1 MKYLFLVLIYLTAF
15 YANGQQSLKTTIEKR
30 FKTELEKENIRSG
43 ILHVYL
49 ESLGINMQFAESKED
64 SISIDSPFYTASI
77 TKMFTSTAIGILK
90 EQQLLNFEDKIAKYL
105 PDSIINDLHVLDGK
119 DYSKELTI
127 IHLLQHT
134 SGLPDYFTDATIDG
148 SPNII
153 NQLMMQ
159 PNKSWSAEEMIQFSK
174 DKMTPHFIPGAG
186 YHYTDTEYVLLA
198 LIIEHLSDLSLDKF
212 FHHYI
217 FKPLGM
223 KNSFVNLKSMA
234 IDNTLPIIKF
244 YAGEF
249 ELSSLKSLSADWGG
263 GGLVSNT
270 QDLIAFLK
278 AFNNNDILKKETQL
292 AMQNWMNETKGMQY
306 GFGIRHVSLGELTDT
321 DSNLELIGHNGST
334 ASFLWYCPQI
344 DTYIAGTLNQL
355 EASKSALVLVYDILK
370 TIEND

>member
-15 YANGQQSLKTTIEKR
+15 YAKGQQSLKTTIEKR
-30 FKTELEKENIRSG
+30 FKAELEKENIRSG
-43 ILHVYL
+43 ILHVYS
-49 ESLGINMQFAESKED
+49 ESLGINMQFAESEED
-64 SISIDSPFYTASI
+64 SISINNTFYTASI

-90 EQQLLNFEDKIAKYL
+90 EQQLLNFEDRIAKYL
-105 PDSIINDLHVLDGK
+105 PDSIINELHVLDGQ

-127 IHLLQHT
+127 AHLLQHT
-134 SGLPDYFTDATIDG
+134 SGLPDYFTDATNDG

-153 NQLMMQ
+153 NQLMMR

-174 DKMTPHFIPGAG
+174 DKMTPHFIPGKG
-186 YHYTDTEYVLLA
+186 YHYTDTEYVLLG
-198 LIIEHLSDLSLDKF
+198 LIIEYVSDLSLAEF
-212 FHHYI
+212 FHQYI
-217 FKPLGM
+217 FKTLGM
-223 KNSFVNLKSMA
+223 KNSFVNLKSIA

-270 QDLIAFLK
+270 QDLIEFFK
-278 AFNNNDILKKETQL
+278 AFNHNDILKKETRL

-306 GFGIRHVSLGELTDT
+306 GFGIRQVSLGVLTDT

-355 EASKSALVLVYDILK
+355 EASKSALILVYDVIK
-370 TIEND
+370 AIEKN